1 MHWNQLFAEN
11 GDNLVNFV
19 VEELKAVVT
28 LDRRESLRNKAD
40 ETIHLGSTVKT
51 SIKSS
56 EALSLDIK

>member
-1 MHWNQLFAEN
+1 MHWNQLSAEN
-11 GDNLVNFV
+11 GDTIVNFV

-28 LDRRESLRNKAD
+28 FDRRESLRNKAN
-40 ETIHLGSTVKT
+40 EAIQLGSTAKT